1 MRAATWVQFLRRIG
15 LHHLDTDTFT
25 LIPRIADYL
34 PADLLAA
41 PAYAEVG
48 FIVTTMSLIDAEIRL
63 KPDDNYPS
71 MKTRGCQF
79 EIRQHATLGLIGS
92 FSDYNPTRGWYYSMN
107 PEQVFQ
113 ALRFSLGILAVTWE
127 FSLDSFR
134 YNRIIEYSSQV
145 WDELFRIEPEPG
157 LQGMRD
163 PNVWEYAFYFF
174 PLHLLMQKTPS
185 FVIDVF
191 PWGRVHHRWQYSLV
205 VMDLIRPF
213 GAFLSTAQYYQQGT
227 HLQGT
232 HLQSTHLQGQIL
244 GTGDGSC
251 GLCGKPGQFPCHV
264 LREACFSMIQG
275 VAEFRN
281 WLTKVSFARVI
292 SLRRETHM
300 QIRILDGWIGE
311 KEPEPD
317 HDTSRRYSL
326 FKNTV
331 TAINII
337 QAFDPGV
344 ELLGSS
350 PRSPEQSLAVLT
362 KFIEAFPTTTLQNLT
377 EEHFKDDER
386 LRALQGLF
394 DPELN
399 IQDGEERHHDIVR
412 RLVAFRTWWDSRD
425 AEKDSTEYNELLM
438 NNVIIWRAT
447 LIAVLFCL
455 ANDNTALWDSGV
467 WHEII
472 PIM

>member
-1 MRAATWVQFLRRIG
+1 MRAATWVQFLCRIG
-15 LHHLDTDTFT
+15 LHHLDTDAFT

-34 PADLLAA
+34 PTDLLAA
-41 PAYAEVG
+41 PAYADIG
-48 FIVTTMSLIDAEIRL
+48 FIVTTMSLINAEIRL
-63 KPDDNYPS
+63 KSDDKYPS
-71 MKTRGCQF
+71 MKRMGCQF

-92 FSDYNPTRGWYYSMN
+92 FSDYNPTRAWYPPISQ
-107 PEQVFQ
+107 PRVPQ
-113 ALRFSLGILAVTWE
+113 AVKFSFGFLRVTWE
-127 FSLDSFR
+127 FSLGSFR
-134 YNRIIEYSSQV
+134 YNRDIEYTFHICDHLSGS
-145 WDELFRIEPEPG
+145 EPG
-157 LQGMRD
+157 AVLREMRD

-174 PLHLLMQKTPS
+174 PLHLLMQKNPS
-185 FVIDVF
+185 FVIHVF
-191 PWGRVHHRWQYSLV
+191 PWGRVHHHWQYSLV

-213 GAFLSTAQYYQQGT
+213 GAFLSAAQYYQQGT
-227 HLQGT
+227 HLQGE
-232 HLQSTHLQGQIL
+232 IL
-244 GTGDGSC
+244 GTGDSSC
-251 GLCGKPGQFPCHV
+251 GLCRKRAQFPCHV

-281 WLTKVSFARVI
+281 WLTKVSFVRVVE
-292 SLRRETHM
+292 LRGETLE
-300 QIRILDGWIGE
+300 QIGILDRWIME
-311 KEPEPD
+311 KEREPD

-362 KFIEAFPTTTLQNLT
+362 KFIEAFPAATLQNLT
-377 EEHFKDDER
+377 GEHFKDDER

-394 DPELN
+394 DPALD
-399 IQDGEERHHDIVR
+399 IRDGEERHHDIVR
-412 RLVAFRTWWDSRD
+412 RLVAFRTWWDGRD

-455 ANDNTALWDSGV
+455 ANDNTALLDSGV